1 MTKTKLS
8 FLIASDSFKDCL
20 SSEQIANFL
29 GKGIREINSSNQI
42 TVFPVADGGDGT
54 ASCIAFHRKSTWI
67 EKIVSDPHGRGLR
80 AKYLRLEKENTA
92 IIELARAS
100 GLELLSS
107 GERNALETSTTG
119 TGELIRDALDKKVRK
134 IILTIGGSATVDGGT
149 GIAEALG
156 FRFLDKNREIITPVR
171 GKDLKKIHHID
182 THEVH
187 PLFWEAEVII
197 ACDVHNILNGPDGA
211 ARVFGPQKGAGKEA
225 VKNLEQGLKHLSE
238 LLYKETGFRADDH
251 PGTGAAGGAALFFL
265 AYGKGILKKGIEI
278 IAAMT
283 GLEEAIKK
291 CDVVITGEGKID
303 RQTAYGKVVSYVSF
317 MAHKHKKT
325 LIGVTGLIEGDK
337 RNTREAFG
345 MKELYSIRDLAM
357 NDKDS
362 ITNASAYLYSIG
374 KDIAEKTL

>member
-1 MTKTKLS
+1 MTNKKLS

-20 SSEQIANFL
+20 PSQYIAHFL
-29 GKGIREINSSNQI
+29 GKGIREIYPRNQI
-42 TVFPVADGGDGT
+42 SIFPVADGGDGT
-54 ASCIAFHRKSTWI
+54 ASCISFHRKATWI
-67 EKIVSDPHGRGLR
+67 ERIVSDPLGRALK
-80 AKYLRLEKENTA
+80 AKYLKLEKENTA
-92 IIELARAS
+92 IIELASAS

-107 GERNALETSTTG
+107 DERNALETSTTG
-119 TGELIRDALDKKVRK
+119 TGELIRDALDKNVRK
-134 IILTIGGSATVDGGT
+134 IILTIGGSATVDGGA

-156 FRFLDKNREIITPVR
+156 FRFLDKNRKIITPVR
-171 GKDLKKIHHID
+171 GKDLKNIHHIE

-187 PLFWEAEVII
+187 PLFWKAEVII
-197 ACDVHNILNGPDGA
+197 ACDVQNILNGPDGA
-211 ARVFGPQKGAGKEA
+211 ARVYGPQKGAGKEA
-225 VKNLEQGLKHLSE
+225 VKVLEQGLKQLSE
-238 LLYKETGFRADDH
+238 LLFEETGFRADDH

-265 AYGKGILKKGIEI
+265 AYGKGILNKGIEI

-291 CDVVITGEGKID
+291 CDIVITGEGKID
-303 RQTAYGKVVSYVSF
+303 RQTAFGKVVSYVSF

-362 ITNASAYLYSIG
+362 ITNAPAYLYRIG
-374 KDIAEKTL
+374 KNIAENQ